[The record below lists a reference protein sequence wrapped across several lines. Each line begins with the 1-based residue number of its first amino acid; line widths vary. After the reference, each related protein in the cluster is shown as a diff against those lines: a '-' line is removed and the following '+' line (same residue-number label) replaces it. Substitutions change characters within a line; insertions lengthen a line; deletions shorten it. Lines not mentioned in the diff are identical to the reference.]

1 MFSVECIVYM
11 LLTIVFALILNLEV
25 MSDKYNGLNLY

>member
-1 MFSVECIVYM
+1 MFSVECIDYM
-11 LLTIVFALILNLEV
+11 LVSIEFALILNSEF